1 MRKKIAITGAG
12 LVGSLWTL
20 FLGQKGYAVDV
31 FERRPDMRKKGAD
44 SGRSINLALS
54 RRGLKALEKVGLLEE
69 VKKMAIP
76 MHGRLIHEL
85 DGSTHLQPYGREG
98 EFINSISRGGLNK
111 LLVENAEKLE
121 NVNFHF
127 EQPCEGFDKDNLQL
141 LVDGKSLD
149 YDLVFGTDGAFS
161 AIRSTMQRTDRF
173 DYEQKY
179 LAHGYKEL
187 SIKPNADGSFKMENN
202 ALHIWP
208 RKKFMLIALPNQD
221 GSFTCTLF
229 LAFEGSV
236 SFEQLKDEASVN
248 AFFEEYFPDAKALMP
263 HLTEEF
269 FENPTSSLVTVKC
282 FPWTYG
288 DKYCLLGDAAHA
300 IVPFYGQGMNAGF
313 EDCYLLDE
321 MWENNSEKWPEMINT
336 FGQMRKPDG
345 DAIADL
351 ALHNFIE
358 MRDLVADEQFL
369 LQKKIEKAIQE
380 KYPNDFKPMYSLVT
394 FSDVSYSEAWQKGQQ
409 YNRYFQNRKNNL
421 KEIVEKIDRGEA
433 DEILEKIFNELVN
446 TGN

>member
-31 FERRPDMRKKGAD
+31 FERRSDMRKKGAD

-127 EQPCEGFDKDNLQL
+127 EQSCDGFDKDSLKLQI
-141 LVDGKSLD
+141 DGNELD

-187 SIKPNADGSFKMENN
+187 SIKPNAEGNFKMEKN

-229 LAFEGSV
+229 LAFEGPV
-236 SFEQLKDEASVN
+236 SFEQLKDEVSVN

-321 MWENNSEKWPEMINT
+321 MWENDPEKWPEMINT

-380 KYPNDFKPMYSLVT
+380 KYPN
-394 FSDVSYSEAWQKGQQ
+394 
-409 YNRYFQNRKNNL
+409 
-421 KEIVEKIDRGEA
+421 
-433 DEILEKIFNELVN
+433 
-446 TGN
+446 